1 MISLVNAS
9 TDFGIKNLFK
19 NLDLHINKGER
30 LGLIGPNGSGKSTL
44 LRVLAGVEPLM
55 EGKRNCLSSLRIALV
70 GQETS
75 YGSEKSILEEVL
87 EGCGEKRKLLLNF
100 SKLSRKIAEHPK
112 DETLL
117 KRFGQASE
125 LMDAAGAWN
134 LEQQCQD
141 VLRRL
146 GIKDLDKPV
155 KDLSGGYR
163 KRVGLAAAL
172 VSQPDVLLLDEP
184 TNHLDASAVEWLQ
197 NWLDHY
203 EGALVLI
210 THDRYVL
217 DRITTRMIE
226 INNGEARNYSG
237 NYREF
242 LQQKVE
248 NEQSE
253 ASSQKKFQGVLRK
266 ELAWLRQGPKARS
279 TKQKARIQRIAEMQ
293 AKPKIQ
299 IKAKLEMNSLNRR
312 IGKIAIEAEGLGL
325 SINVKEKN
333 LDLLND
339 FTYSFSPEDRVG
351 VIGPNGSGKST
362 LLDLIAGK
370 RLPTSG
376 KIKLGETVHIGYLDQ
391 HTNDLNQGRGLN
403 RKVIEFV
410 EESASRID
418 HGGKQITAS
427 QLLEKFLFPP
437 SQQHSPLS
445 KLSGGEK
452 RRLALCKMLIKA
464 PNVLLLDEPTNDL
477 DIQTLSVLEDFLED
491 FKGCVVVVSHDRYF
505 LDRTVDRIFNF
516 ENANLRRYEGNY
528 SRFLEQKIIE
538 ERNNE
543 KKEQA
548 KIANDSGNENRKQI
562 KLKPKNQKRRLIFK
576 EARELKDLDV
586 KLPLLEE
593 QKIYL
598 EKKITATDMD
608 ISEISHQLAALI
620 ESIHEYED
628 RWIELSE
635 LSETAEE
642 QSNSSIGS
650 EK

>member
-1 MISLVNAS
+1 MLISLINAS

-19 NLDLHINKGER
+19 NLDLHINERER

-44 LRVLAGVEPLM
+44 LRALAGIEPLM
-55 EGKRNCLSSLRIALV
+55 EGERRSLPSLKLALV
-70 GQETS
+70 GQETN
-75 YGSEKSILEEVL
+75 YKTENNILEEVL
-87 EGCGEKRKLLLNF
+87 AGCGEKRKLLINF
-100 SKLSRKIAEHPK
+100 NKFSRKVAQNPQDK
-112 DETLL
+112 TLL
-117 KRFGQASE
+117 NKLGYVSE

-146 GIKDLDKPV
+146 GIKDLDRAV

-203 EGALVLI
+203 KGALVLV

-217 DRITTRMIE
+217 DRVTTRMVE
-226 INNGEARNYSG
+226 INNGEAREYSG

-248 NEQSE
+248 QEQAE
-253 ASSQKKFQGVLRK
+253 ASTQKKFQGVLRK

-279 TKQKARIQRIAEMQ
+279 TKQKARIQRIAEMK
-293 AKPKIQ
+293 AKPKAQ
-299 IKAKLEMNSLNRR
+299 IKSKLEMNSLSRR
-312 IGKIAIEAEGLGL
+312 IGKIVIEAEEVGL
-325 SINVKEKN
+325 SIKDKGHDF
-333 LDLLND
+333 DLLDN

-351 VIGPNGSGKST
+351 IIGPNGSGKST

-370 RLPTSG
+370 RLPTTG

-391 HTNDLNQGRGLN
+391 HTNDLNQGSGLN

-410 EESASRID
+410 EEAALRID
-418 HGGKQITAS
+418 QGEKQITAS

-452 RRLALCKMLIKA
+452 RRLALCKMLIQG

-505 LDRTVDRIFNF
+505 LDRTIDRIFHF
-516 ENANLRRYEGNY
+516 EKGNLRRYEGNY
-528 SRFLEQKIIE
+528 SKFLEQKILE
-538 ERNNE
+538 ERNDEE
-543 KKEQA
+543 KRRDEIVNGSVKNNRSEKET
-548 KIANDSGNENRKQI
+548 
-562 KLKPKNQKRRLIFK
+562 KPKNIKRRLSFK
-576 EARELKDLDV
+576 EVLELKELDI
-586 KLPLLEE
+586 KLPMLEE
-593 QKIYL
+593 QKICL
-598 EKKITATDMD
+598 EKKINDSGMD
-608 ISEISHQLAALI
+608 VSEISYQLAELI
-620 ESIHEYED
+620 EAIKEHED
-628 RWIELSE
+628 RWFELSE
-635 LSETAEE
+635 LSESAR
-642 QSNSSIGS
+642 
-650 EK
+650 

>member
-1 MISLVNAS
+1 MIISLVNAS
-9 TDFGIKNLFK
+9 TDFGIKKLFK
-19 NLDLHINKGER
+19 NLDLHINKKER

-55 EGKRNCLSSLRIALV
+55 EGERRCLSSLRISLV

-75 YGSEKSILEEVL
+75 LDSEKSILEEVL
-87 EGCGEKRKLLLNF
+87 EGCGEKRQLLLNF
-100 SKLSRKIAEHPK
+100 NRLSRQIAKSPK
-112 DETLL
+112 DESLL
-117 KRFGQASE
+117 KKLGQASE
-125 LMDAAGAWN
+125 LMDTAGAWN

-146 GIKDLDKPV
+146 GIKNLDKPV

-217 DRITTRMIE
+217 DRITTRMVE
-226 INNGEARNYSG
+226 INNGEARKYSG

-242 LQQKVE
+242 LKQKVE
-248 NEQSE
+248 QEESE
-253 ASSQKKFQGVLRK
+253 ESTKKKFQGILRK

-279 TKQKARIQRIAEMQ
+279 TKQKARIKRIAEMQ
-293 AKPKIQ
+293 SKPRNEVR
-299 IKAKLEMNSLNRR
+299 AKLDMNSLSRR
-312 IGKIAIEAEGLGL
+312 IGKIVIEAEGVGL
-325 SINVKEKN
+325 SIKDKESN
-333 LDLLND
+333 LDLLDD

-351 VIGPNGSGKST
+351 IIGPNGSGKST

-370 RLPTSG
+370 RLPTNG
-376 KIKLGETVHIGYLDQ
+376 EIRLGETVHIGYLDQ
-391 HTNDLNQGRGLN
+391 HTNELNKGSGLN

-410 EESASRID
+410 EEAASRID

-452 RRLALCKMLIKA
+452 RRLALCKMLIQA

-505 LDRTVDRIFNF
+505 LDRTIDRIFAF
-516 ENANLRRYEGNY
+516 ENGNLRRFEGNY
-528 SRFLEQKIIE
+528 SRFLEQKISE
-538 ERNNE
+538 ERNHDKQERNKKFDNSENQKGSE
-543 KKEQA
+543 K
-548 KIANDSGNENRKQI
+548 
-562 KLKPKNQKRRLIFK
+562 KLKPKTNKRKLSFK
-576 EARELKDLDV
+576 EAIELKELDK
-586 KLPLLEE
+586 KLPLLE
-593 QKIYL
+593 QQRVSL
-598 EKKITATDMD
+598 EKTIAESVLD
-608 ISEISHQLAALI
+608 INEISHQLAALI
-620 ESIHEYED
+620 VSIQEYED

-635 LSETAEE
+635 LSEAA
-642 QSNSSIGS
+642 
-650 EK
+650 K

>member
-1 MISLVNAS
+1 MLISLVNAS

-19 NLDLHINKGER
+19 NLDLQINKKER

-44 LRVLAGVEPLM
+44 LRVIAGIEPLM
-55 EGKRNCLSSLRIALV
+55 EGERRCLSSLRISLV

-75 YGSEKSILEEVL
+75 YNSEKSILEEVL

-100 SKLSRKIAEHPK
+100 SQLSRKIAQNPE
-112 DETLL
+112 DEDLL
-117 KRFGQASE
+117 KKLGQASE
-125 LMDAAGAWN
+125 LMDAAEAWN

-155 KDLSGGYR
+155 KELSGGYR

-172 VSQPDVLLLDEP
+172 VSKPDVLLLDEP

-217 DRITTRMIE
+217 DRITNRMVE
-226 INNGEARNYSG
+226 INNGEARKYSG

-248 NEQSE
+248 QEQSE
-253 ASSQKKFQGVLRK
+253 ASTKKKFQGVLRK

-293 AKPKIQ
+293 AKPKSHV
-299 IKAKLEMNSLNRR
+299 KANLEMNSLSRR
-312 IGKIAIEAEGLGL
+312 IGKIAIEAEGVGL
-325 SINVKEKN
+325 SLHNKNNN
-333 LDLLND
+333 LDLLYD

-351 VIGPNGSGKST
+351 IIGPNGSGKST

-376 KIKLGETVHIGYLDQ
+376 EMRLGETVHIGYLDQ
-391 HTNDLNQGRGLN
+391 HTNDLNQGSGLN

-410 EESASRID
+410 EEAALRID

-437 SQQHSPLS
+437 SQQHSPLV

-452 RRLALCKMLIKA
+452 RRLALCKMLIQA

-477 DIQTLSVLEDFLED
+477 DIQTLSVLEDFLDD

-505 LDRTVDRIFNF
+505 LDRTIDRIFNF
-516 ENANLRRYEGNY
+516 ENGHLCRYEGNY
-528 SRFLEQKIIE
+528 SRFLDQKILE

-543 KKEQA
+543 TKKRA
-548 KIANDSGNENRKQI
+548 KIVNNSQNKRGQEI
-562 KLKPKNQKRRLIFK
+562 KLVSKNDPRRLSFK
-576 EARELKDLDV
+576 EARELKELDLR
-586 KLPLLEE
+586 LPMLEKK
-593 QKIYL
+593 KIYL
-598 EKKITATDMD
+598 EKKISDSDVD
-608 ISEISHQLAALI
+608 ISEISHELAELI
-620 ESIHEYED
+620 ESIQKHED

-635 LSETAEE
+635 MSESA
-642 QSNSSIGS
+642 
-650 EK
+650 K

>member
-1 MISLVNAS
+1 MLISLVNAS

-19 NLDLHINKGER
+19 NLDLHINKRER

-55 EGKRNCLSSLRIALV
+55 EGERRCLSSLRISLV
-70 GQETS
+70 GQETNFDS
-75 YGSEKSILEEVL
+75 KKSILEEVL

-100 SKLSRKIAEHPK
+100 SKLSSQIAKNPK
-112 DETLL
+112 DESLL
-117 KRFGQASE
+117 KKLGHVSE
-125 LMDAAGAWN
+125 LMDLAGAWN

-141 VLRRL
+141 VLHRL
-146 GIKDLDKPV
+146 GLKDSERPV
-155 KDLSGGYR
+155 KDLSGVYL
-163 KRVGLAAAL
+163 KRVCLAAAL
-172 VSQPDVLLLDEP
+172 VSNPDVLLLDEP

-217 DRITTRMIE
+217 DRITNRMVE
-226 INNGEARNYSG
+226 INNGEARKYSG

-248 NEQSE
+248 QEHSE
-253 ASSQKKFQGVLRK
+253 VSTKKKFQGVLRK
-266 ELAWLRQGPKARS
+266 ELAWLKQGPKARS
-279 TKQKARIQRIAEMQ
+279 TKQKARLQRIAEMQ
-293 AKPKIQ
+293 AKPRAKV
-299 IKAKLEMNSLNRR
+299 KAKLEMNSLSRR
-312 IGKIAIEAEGLGL
+312 IGKIAIEAEGVGISL
-325 SINVKEKN
+325 NDKDQN
-333 LDLLND
+333 LDLLDD

-351 VIGPNGSGKST
+351 IIGPNGTGKST

-376 KIKLGETVHIGYLDQ
+376 TLKLGETVHIGYLDQ
-391 HTNDLNQGRGLN
+391 HTNDLIQGRGLN

-410 EESASRID
+410 EEAAFRVD

-452 RRLALCKMLIKA
+452 RRLALCKMLIQA

-505 LDRTVDRIFNF
+505 LDRTIDRIFNF
-516 ENANLRRYEGNY
+516 ENGTLRRYEGNY
-528 SRFLEQKIIE
+528 SRFLEQKIFE
-538 ERNNE
+538 EKNNE
-543 KKEQA
+543 KKERN
-548 KIANDSGNENRKQI
+548 KIVNESENNNEPAI
-562 KLKPKNQKRRLIFK
+562 KLKSKNSKRRLSFK
-576 EARELKDLDV
+576 EVRELKEIDL

-598 EKKITATDMD
+598 EKKITDSEED

-620 ESIHEYED
+620 ESIQKYED

-635 LSETAEE
+635 LSEL
-642 QSNSSIGS
+642 S
-650 EK
+650 K

>member
-1 MISLVNAS
+1 MLISLVNAS

-19 NLDLHINKGER
+19 NLDLHINKKER

-44 LRVLAGVEPLM
+44 LRVIAGIEPLM
-55 EGKRNCLSSLRIALV
+55 EGERRCLSSLRISLV

-75 YGSEKSILEEVL
+75 YNSEKSILEEVL

-100 SKLSRKIAEHPK
+100 SQLSRKIAQNPE
-112 DETLL
+112 DEDLL
-117 KRFGQASE
+117 KKLGQASE
-125 LMDAAGAWN
+125 LMDAAEAWN

-155 KDLSGGYR
+155 KELSGGYR

-172 VSQPDVLLLDEP
+172 VSKPDVLLLDEP

-217 DRITTRMIE
+217 DRITNRMVE
-226 INNGEARNYSG
+226 INNGEARKYSG

-248 NEQSE
+248 QEQSE
-253 ASSQKKFQGVLRK
+253 ASTKKKFQGVLRK

-293 AKPKIQ
+293 AKPKSHV
-299 IKAKLEMNSLNRR
+299 KANLEMNSLSRR
-312 IGKIAIEAEGLGL
+312 IGKIAIEAEGVGL
-325 SINVKEKN
+325 SLHNKNNN
-333 LDLLND
+333 LDLLYD

-351 VIGPNGSGKST
+351 IIGPNGSGKST

-376 KIKLGETVHIGYLDQ
+376 EMRLGETVHIGYLDQ
-391 HTNDLNQGRGLN
+391 HTNDLNQGSGLN

-410 EESASRID
+410 EEAALRID

-437 SQQHSPLS
+437 SQQHSPLV

-452 RRLALCKMLIKA
+452 RRLALCKMLIQA

-477 DIQTLSVLEDFLED
+477 DIQTLSVLEDFLDD

-505 LDRTVDRIFNF
+505 LDRTIDRIFNF
-516 ENANLRRYEGNY
+516 ENGHLCRYEGNY
-528 SRFLEQKIIE
+528 SRFLDQKILE

-543 KKEQA
+543 TKKRA
-548 KIANDSGNENRKQI
+548 KIVNNSQNKRGQEIKIVSKND
-562 KLKPKNQKRRLIFK
+562 PRRLSFK
-576 EARELKDLDV
+576 EARELKELDLR
-586 KLPLLEE
+586 LPMLEKK
-593 QKIYL
+593 KIYL
-598 EKKITATDMD
+598 EKKISDSDVD
-608 ISEISHQLAALI
+608 ISEISHELAELI
-620 ESIHEYED
+620 ESIQKHED

-635 LSETAEE
+635 MSESA
-642 QSNSSIGS
+642 
-650 EK
+650 K

>member
-1 MISLVNAS
+1 MLISLVNAS

-19 NLDLHINKGER
+19 NLDLHINKKER

-44 LRVLAGVEPLM
+44 LRVIAGIEPLM
-55 EGKRNCLSSLRIALV
+55 EGERRCLSSLRISLV

-75 YGSEKSILEEVL
+75 CNSEKSILEEVL

-100 SKLSRKIAEHPK
+100 SQLSRKIAQNPE
-112 DETLL
+112 DEDLL
-117 KRFGQASE
+117 KKLGQASE
-125 LMDAAGAWN
+125 LMDAAEAWN

-155 KDLSGGYR
+155 KELSGGYR

-172 VSQPDVLLLDEP
+172 VSKPDVLLLDEP

-217 DRITTRMIE
+217 DRITNRMVE
-226 INNGEARNYSG
+226 INNGEARKYSG

-248 NEQSE
+248 QEQSE
-253 ASSQKKFQGVLRK
+253 ASTKKKFQGVLRK

-293 AKPKIQ
+293 AKPKSHV
-299 IKAKLEMNSLNRR
+299 KANLEMNSLSRR
-312 IGKIAIEAEGLGL
+312 IGKIAIEAEGVGL
-325 SINVKEKN
+325 SLHNKNNN
-333 LDLLND
+333 LDLLYD

-351 VIGPNGSGKST
+351 IIGPNGSGKST

-376 KIKLGETVHIGYLDQ
+376 EMRLGETVHIGYLDQ
-391 HTNDLNQGRGLN
+391 HTNDLNQGSGLN

-410 EESASRID
+410 EEAALRID

-437 SQQHSPLS
+437 SQQHSPLV

-452 RRLALCKMLIKA
+452 RRLALCKMLIQA

-477 DIQTLSVLEDFLED
+477 DIQTLSVLEDFLDD

-505 LDRTVDRIFNF
+505 LDRTIDRIFNF
-516 ENANLRRYEGNY
+516 ENGHLCRYEGNY
-528 SRFLEQKIIE
+528 SRFLDQKILE

-543 KKEQA
+543 TKKRA
-548 KIANDSGNENRKQI
+548 KIVNNSQNKRGQEI
-562 KLKPKNQKRRLIFK
+562 KLVPKNDPRRLSFK
-576 EARELKDLDV
+576 EARELEELDLR
-586 KLPLLEE
+586 LPMLEKK
-593 QKIYL
+593 KIYL
-598 EKKITATDMD
+598 EKKISDSDVD
-608 ISEISHQLAALI
+608 ISEISHELAELI
-620 ESIHEYED
+620 ESIQKHED

-635 LSETAEE
+635 MSESA
-642 QSNSSIGS
+642 
-650 EK
+650 K

>member
-1 MISLVNAS
+1 MLISLINAS

-19 NLDLHINKGER
+19 NLDLHINKRER

-55 EGKRNCLSSLRIALV
+55 EGERRCFSSLQISLV

-75 YGSEKSILEEVL
+75 LESEKSILEEVL

-100 SKLSRKIAEHPK
+100 SKLSRQIAKNPK
-112 DETLL
+112 DESLL
-117 KRFGQASE
+117 KKLGQASE

-155 KDLSGGYR
+155 KELSGGYR

-172 VSQPDVLLLDEP
+172 VSKPDVLLLDEP

-217 DRITTRMIE
+217 DRITNRMVE
-226 INNGEARNYSG
+226 INNGEARKYSG

-248 NEQSE
+248 QEQSE
-253 ASSQKKFQGVLRK
+253 ASTKKKFQGVLRK

-293 AKPKIQ
+293 AKPKSHV
-299 IKAKLEMNSLNRR
+299 KANLEMNSLSRR
-312 IGKIAIEAEGLGL
+312 IGKIAIEAEGVGL
-325 SINVKEKN
+325 SIDDQEKN
-333 LDLLND
+333 LDLFYD

-351 VIGPNGSGKST
+351 IIGPNGSGKST

-370 RLPTSG
+370 RLPTCG
-376 KIKLGETVHIGYLDQ
+376 EIKLGETVHIGYLDQ
-391 HTNDLNQGRGLN
+391 HTNDLNQGSGLN

-410 EESASRID
+410 EDAALRIE
-418 HGGKQITAS
+418 HGGRQITAS

-437 SQQHSPLS
+437 SQQHSPLL

-452 RRLALCKMLIKA
+452 RRLALCKMLIQA

-505 LDRTVDRIFNF
+505 LDRTIDRIFNF
-516 ENANLRRYEGNY
+516 ENGQLRRYEGNY
-528 SRFLEQKIIE
+528 SRFLEQKILD
-538 ERNNE
+538 ERNHAA
-543 KKEQA
+543 KEQDKTV
-548 KIANDSGNENRKQI
+548 KIAQ
-562 KLKPKNQKRRLIFK
+562 KNIGKEVKINSKKNNRRLSFK
-576 EARELKDLDV
+576 ETSELKELDL
-586 KLPLLEE
+586 KLPLLEK
-593 QKIYL
+593 QKTYL
-598 EKKITATDMD
+598 EKKITDNDVD
-608 ISEISHQLAALI
+608 ISEISHQLAEI
-620 ESIHEYED
+620 MESIQDHED
-628 RWIELSE
+628 RWMELSE
-635 LSETAEE
+635 LLEAD
-642 QSNSSIGS
+642 
-650 EK
+650 K